1 LLAVDELLQGMQELA
16 INQGVEE
23 LAINQGMEDL
33 AIDELRQRMEVGRRP
48 S

>member
-33 AIDELRQRMEVGRRP
+33 AIDELRQGMEVGRRP

>member
-16 INQGVEE
+16 VNQGVEE

-33 AIDELRQRMEVGRRP
+33 AIDELRQGMEVGRRP